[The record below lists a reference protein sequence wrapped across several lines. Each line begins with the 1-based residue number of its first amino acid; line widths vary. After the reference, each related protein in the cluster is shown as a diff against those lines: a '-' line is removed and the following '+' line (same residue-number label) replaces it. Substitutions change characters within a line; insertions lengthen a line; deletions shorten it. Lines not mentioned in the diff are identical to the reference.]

1 MSREI
6 SKIEEYILNHIEPE
20 GSILAELNRKT
31 YLSVLN
37 PHMITGHH
45 QGKVLKMFSE
55 MIKPKNILELGTFTG
70 YSAICLSSG
79 LQVGGKLH
87 TIEINDEITHLATEY
102 FTKSDLDDK
111 ISLHIGDALEIV
123 PKLNTMFDIIY
134 IDADKRMY
142 AEYYDCVFNYLNIG
156 GYIIVDD
163 VLWYDKVIDEV
174 KDNDEQTKSIIA
186 FNKKVHKDKRVE
198 NVILQV
204 RDGLMVVKKM
214 KR

>member
-6 SKIEEYILNHIEPE
+6 SKIEEYILNHIKPE
-20 GSILAELNRKT
+20 GSILSELNRKT
-31 YLSVLN
+31 YLSVIN
-37 PHMITGHH
+37 PHMITGHL

-55 MIKPKNILELGTFTG
+55 MIKPKNILEIGTFTG
-70 YSAICLSSG
+70 YSAICLASG
-79 LQVGGKLH
+79 LQVGGRLH

-102 FTKSDLDDK
+102 FTKAGLDDK
-111 ISLHIGDALEIV
+111 ITLHIGDALEIV

-142 AEYYDCVFNYLNIG
+142 SEYYDCVFNYLNIG

-163 VLWYDKVIDEV
+163 VLWYDKVIEDIP
-174 KDNDEQTKSIIA
+174 KNDEQTRSITE
-186 FNKKVHKDKRVE
+186 FNNKIHNDTRVE

-204 RDGLMVVKKM
+204 RDGLSIIRKL
-214 KR
+214 